1 MFSNKC
7 VGNSNIDTKETSGYI
22 KYKEKLEVKEFF
34 FSFIW
39 ITPFG
44 VISWTSSSIFL
55 FYYKGLINNYT
66 FMRVLIV
73 FIWNV

>member
-1 MFSNKC
+1 MFATQNM
-7 VGNSNIDTKETSGYI
+7 DTKETSGYI
-22 KYKEKLEVKEFF
+22 KYKEKFEVQE
-34 FSFIW
+34 

-44 VISWTSSSIFL
+44 VIFWTSSSLFL
-55 FYYKGLINNYT
+55 FYYKELINNYT

>member
-1 MFSNKC
+1 MFATQNM
-7 VGNSNIDTKETSGYI
+7 DTKETSGHI
-22 KYKEKLEVKEFF
+22 KYKKKLEVQE
-34 FSFIW
+34 

-44 VISWTSSSIFL
+44 VISWISSSQFL

-66 FMRVLIV
+66 FMGILIV

>member
-1 MFSNKC
+1 MFATQNM
-7 VGNSNIDTKETSGYI
+7 DTKETSGYI
-22 KYKEKLEVKEFF
+22 KYKDKLEVQE
-34 FSFIW
+34 

-44 VISWTSSSIFL
+44 VISWTSSSLFL